1 MEFCDKCGG
10 LMMPHKA
17 GKSTSL
23 VCRNCGKKKSAS
35 HSGRGDF
42 KISTTMKKKDEKIIV
57 VDKKANVDVLPK
69 TNISCPKC
77 ENNQAFWWMQQTRAS
92 DEPPTRFYRCTKCE
106 NVWREYE

>member
-17 GKSTSL
+17 GKSTAL
-23 VCRNCGKKKSAS
+23 VCRNCGKKKTSSA
-35 HSGRGDF
+35 GRGDF
-42 KISTTMKKKDEKIIV
+42 KISSTMQKKDEKIIV
-57 VDKKANVDVLPK
+57 VDKKAKVDVLPK
-69 TNISCPKC
+69 TNIACPKC
-77 ENNQAFWWMQQTRAS
+77 EHVEAFWWMQQTRAS